1 MIIMIKIKIIAV
13 GSLKEKFLREAL
25 KEYEKRLSKFAK
37 LEIIEVEETKI
48 QSKSAENVKKEE
60 CERLLKKIGERD
72 FLILLDVHGE
82 IISSEELATKL
93 DSLVQKGISPITFV
107 IGGTLGLSEEI
118 RKRANFRLSISK
130 MTFTHQMCRVIL
142 LEQIYRAFKIN
153 NNEEYHH

>member
-1 MIIMIKIKIIAV
+1 MIKIKIIAV
-13 GSLKEKFLREAL
+13 GSLKEKFLKEAL
-25 KEYEKRLSKFAK
+25 NEYEKRLSKFAK
-37 LEIIEVEETKI
+37 VEIIEVEETKI

-60 CERLLKKIGERD
+60 CERLLKKIGEKD
-72 FLILLDVHGE
+72 FVILLDVHGE